1 MKIKNNYDEN
11 KNTYSNVLHCEIFT
25 KMGDRIGL
33 ADGKQ
38 VVIMQTDCKNKRLK
52 RMNQNQEHP
61 RLWCGWRRGL
71 IMYQTYASMQSYEW
85 NVT

>member
-1 MKIKNNYDEN
+1 MMKTKIH
-11 KNTYSNVLHCEIFT
+11 TLMSFIVRFSL